1 MVMRIGFD
9 ARCLEEE
16 NISGVGEYALKVL
29 KNTLKIDS
37 SNQYI
42 IFSNSFRQRND
53 RHFEWINAHPNAKL
67 KRFSFPN
74 KVFNLCF
81 WYLNWPKIDKL
92 IGGVDIFFT
101 PNINFLSVSD
111 ECRLVTTFHD
121 LSFER
126 YPHFFPLKT
135 RLWHKYFVN
144 PRKISRIAKK
154 MIAVSEST
162 KKDLEEIYQVRK
174 ENIQVIPHGI
184 SQDFR
189 VMEENDQRLDSTR
202 KKYELPQK
210 FIFFLGNIEPRKN
223 ILSIIKA
230 YKNIIS
236 SNPKLSEYKL
246 VLAGNISPL
255 CRDLIEK
262 EDIMT
267 CGYIER
273 EDRPYVYNLASLFV
287 YPSFFEGF
295 GLPVLEA
302 MACGTPVIAS
312 NNSSLP
318 EVSGKSILSID
329 PNRPAELAEA
339 IENILIDENLYNK
352 FKKRG
357 IAQAQKFS
365 WEKCAKETLAVI
377 HQHK

>member
-1 MVMRIGFD
+1 
-9 ARCLEEE
+9 
-16 NISGVGEYALKVL
+16 
-29 KNTLKIDS
+29 
-37 SNQYI
+37 
-42 IFSNSFRQRND
+42 
-53 RHFEWINAHPNAKL
+53 
-67 KRFSFPN
+67 
-74 KVFNLCF
+74 
-81 WYLNWPKIDKL
+81 
-92 IGGVDIFFT
+92 
-101 PNINFLSVSD
+101 
-111 ECRLVTTFHD
+111 
-121 LSFER
+121 
-126 YPHFFPLKT
+126 
-135 RLWHKYFVN
+135 
-144 PRKISRIAKK
+144 
-154 MIAVSEST
+154 EST

>member
-1 MVMRIGFD
+1 MRIGFD

-16 NISGVGEYALKVL
+16 NISGVGEYALRVL

-53 RHFEWINAHPNAKL
+53 CHFEWINAHPNAKL

-92 IGGVDIFFT
+92 LGGVDIFFA

-144 PRKISRIAKK
+144 PRKISRIAKE

-236 SNPKLSEYKL
+236 GNPKLSEYKL

-267 CGYIER
+267 CGYIEK

-365 WEKCAKETLAVI
+365 WEKCVKETLAVI
-377 HQHK
+377 HQDK